1 MKKKKMMVLA
11 VVATL
16 GLGVLPPAANAVSNR
31 DIEQKR
37 SEINALR
44 SKRSGVEE
52 KISESQ
58 KNIKALQS
66 QQKQVA
72 NDIEKL
78 NSAIEETSG
87 KIRKVSTDI
96 DETER
101 AIDKLKQEI
110 AEIQERIEKRNEIL
124 KVRIRSLQES
134 GGAISYLEVLLG
146 AQSFSDFIDRMS
158 AVTTIMEADQQIIR
172 EQEADKALKEKKET
186 ELTQKRNKLQA
197 DLQELKQLQAKLDAQ
212 LEQKNRL
219 MSDLK
224 EKEEEEHHHKMELEE
239 EKELIAKQEAAV
251 KQQLA
256 ELERQKRVEE
266 EAAKQR
272 ARTYTAPKSSPST
285 SSSSSS
291 TSKSGGET
299 PSGGSTPPVSSGA
312 FTRPAN
318 GPITSGFGYRFGGSD
333 FHPAVDIGK
342 RAPVVP
348 VVAAADGVVF
358 RSYYS
363 SSYGNAIFVS
373 HVINGQVYTTVYAHL
388 EARLVGEGQR
398 VSKGQIIGYMGNT
411 GHSTGP
417 HLHFE
422 LHRGSWNPGK
432 TNAVDPRS
440 YIAF

>member
-1 MKKKKMMVLA
+1 MKKKKMLALA
-11 VVATL
+11 VAAAL
-16 GLGVLPPAANAVSNR
+16 GLGVLPPAADAVSNR

-37 SEINALR
+37 SEIDALR
-44 SKRSGVEE
+44 SKRSDVEE
-52 KISESQ
+52 KISEAQ
-58 KNIKALQS
+58 KNIETLQS

-78 NSAIEETSG
+78 NIAIEETSG
-87 KIRKVSTDI
+87 KIRNVSADI
-96 DETER
+96 SETEQ

-124 KVRIRSLQES
+124 KARLRSLQES

-197 DLQELKQLQAKLDAQ
+197 DLQELKQLQAQLAAQ

-224 EKEEEEHHHKMELEE
+224 QKEEEEHEHKMALEE

-256 ELERQKRVEE
+256 ELERQKRAEE

-272 ARTYTAPKSSPST
+272 GRTYSPPA
-285 SSSSSS
+285 
-291 TSKSGGET
+291 SKSGGEA
-299 PSGGSTPPVSSGA
+299 PSGGSVPPVSSGA

-318 GPITSGFGYRFGGSD
+318 GPITSGFGYRFGGTD
-333 FHPAVDIGK
+333 FHLGVDIGK

-363 SSYGNAIFVS
+363 SSYGNVIFIS

-388 EARLVGEGQR
+388 EARLAGGGQR
-398 VSKGQIIGYMGNT
+398 VQKGQIIGYMGNT
-411 GHSTGP
+411 GQSFGP

-422 LHRGSWNPGK
+422 LHRGGWNVGK
-432 TNAVDPRS
+432 TNAVDPRN

>member
-1 MKKKKMMVLA
+1 MKKKNVMALA
-11 VVATL
+11 VAAAL
-16 GLGVLPPAANAVSNR
+16 GLGVLPPAANAVSSR
-31 DIEQKR
+31 DIQQKR
-37 SEINALR
+37 SEIDALR
-44 SKRSGVEE
+44 SKRSEVQE

-58 KNIKALQS
+58 KNIESLQS

-72 NDIEKL
+72 NDIAKL
-78 NSAIEETSG
+78 NVAIEETSG
-87 KIRKVSTDI
+87 KIRNVSADI
-96 DETER
+96 DQTER
-101 AIDKLKQEI
+101 AITQLKQEI

-124 KVRIRSLQES
+124 KERLRSLQES

-186 ELTQKRNKLQA
+186 ELTEKRNKLQA
-197 DLQELKQLQAKLDAQ
+197 DLQELKQLQASLAGQ
-212 LEQKNRL
+212 LEQKNQL
-219 MSDLK
+219 MADLK
-224 EKEEEEHHHKMELEE
+224 QKEEEEHEHQLALEE

-256 ELERQKRVEE
+256 ELERQKRAEE

-272 ARTYTAPKSSPST
+272 GRTYSPPA
-285 SSSSSS
+285 
-291 TSKSGGET
+291 SKNGGEA
-299 PSGGSTPPVSSGA
+299 PSGGSVPPVSSGA

-318 GPITSGFGYRFGGSD
+318 GPITSGFGYRFGGTD
-333 FHPAVDIGK
+333 FHPGVDIGK

-363 SSYGNAIFVS
+363 SSYGNVIFVS
-373 HVINGQVYTTVYAHL
+373 HVIDGQLYTTVYAHL

-398 VSKGQIIGYMGNT
+398 VQKGQIIGYMGNT
-411 GHSTGP
+411 GDSTGP

-422 LHRGSWNPGK
+422 LHRGEWNPGK
-432 TNAVDPRS
+432 TNAVDPRN

>member
-1 MKKKKMMVLA
+1 MKKKNVMALA
-11 VVATL
+11 VAAAL
-16 GLGVLPPAANAVSNR
+16 GLGVLPPAANAVSSR
-31 DIEQKR
+31 DIQQKR
-37 SEINALR
+37 SEIDALR
-44 SKRSGVEE
+44 SKRSEVQG

-58 KNIKALQS
+58 KNIESLQS

-72 NDIEKL
+72 NDIAKL
-78 NSAIEETSG
+78 NVAIEETSG
-87 KIRKVSTDI
+87 KIRNVSADI
-96 DETER
+96 DQTER
-101 AIDKLKQEI
+101 AITQLKQEI

-124 KVRIRSLQES
+124 KERLRSLQES

-158 AVTTIMEADQQIIR
+158 AVTTIMEADQQIVR

-186 ELTQKRNKLQA
+186 ELTEKRNKLQT
-197 DLQELKQLQAKLDAQ
+197 DLQELKQLQASLAGQ
-212 LEQKNRL
+212 LEQKNQL
-219 MSDLK
+219 MADLK
-224 EKEEEEHHHKMELEE
+224 QKEEEEHEHQLALEE
-239 EKELIAKQEAAV
+239 QNELIAKQEAAV

-256 ELERQKRVEE
+256 ELERQKRAEE

-272 ARTYTAPKSSPST
+272 ARTYLSPSLADQ
-285 SSSSSS
+285 
-291 TSKSGGET
+291 G
-299 PSGGSTPPVSSGA
+299 SGGSVPPVSSGA

-318 GPITSGFGYRFGGSD
+318 GPITSGFGYRFGGTD
-333 FHPAVDIGK
+333 FHPGVDIGK

-363 SSYGNAIFVS
+363 SSYGNVIFVS
-373 HVINGQVYTTVYAHL
+373 HIIDGQLYTTVYAHL

-398 VSKGQIIGYMGNT
+398 VQKGQIIGYMGNT
-411 GHSTGP
+411 GDSTGP

-422 LHRGSWNPGK
+422 LHRGEWNPGK
-432 TNAVDPRS
+432 TNAVDPRN

>member
-1 MKKKKMMVLA
+1 MKKKNMMALA
-11 VVATL
+11 VAAAL
-16 GLGVLPPAANAVSNR
+16 GLGVLPPAADAVSTR

-37 SEINALR
+37 GEIDALR
-44 SKRSGVEE
+44 SKRSEVQE
-52 KISESQ
+52 KISEAQ
-58 KNIKALQS
+58 KNIEALQS

-78 NSAIEETSG
+78 NIAIEETSG
-87 KIRKVSTDI
+87 KIRNVSADI
-96 DETER
+96 DQTEQ
-101 AIDKLKQEI
+101 AIDQLKQEI

-124 KVRIRSLQES
+124 KERLRSLQES

-186 ELTQKRNKLQA
+186 ELTEKRNKLQA
-197 DLQELKQLQAKLDAQ
+197 DLQELKQLQAELAGQ

-219 MSDLK
+219 MADLK
-224 EKEEEEHHHKMELEE
+224 QKEEEEHDHKMALEE

-256 ELERQKRVEE
+256 ELERQKRAE

-272 ARTYTAPKSSPST
+272 ARTYTWSDSGEASS
-285 SSSSSS
+285 
-291 TSKSGGET
+291 GET

-318 GPITSGFGYRFGGSD
+318 GPITSGFGYRFGGTD
-333 FHPAVDIGK
+333 FHPGVDIGK
-342 RAPVVP
+342 RAAVVP
-348 VVAAADGVVF
+348 VVAAADGIVF

-363 SSYGNAIFVS
+363 SSYGNVIFIS
-373 HVINGQVYTTVYAHL
+373 HVINGQTYTTVYAHL
-388 EARLVGEGQR
+388 EARLVGEGQHVR
-398 VSKGQIIGYMGNT
+398 KGQVIGYMGNT

-422 LHRGSWNPGK
+422 LHRGGWNEAK
-432 TNAVDPRS
+432 TNAVNPLD
-440 YIAF
+440 YIPF

>member
-1 MKKKKMMVLA
+1 MKKKSMLALA
-11 VVATL
+11 VAGAL
-16 GLGVLPPAANAVSNR
+16 GLGILPPAANAVSTR
-31 DIEQKR
+31 EIEQKQNEVN
-37 SEINALR
+37 SLR
-44 SKRSGVEE
+44 SKRSDVEQ
-52 KISESQ
+52 KINEAQKTIES
-58 KNIKALQS
+58 LRS
-66 QQKQVA
+66 QQTQVA

-78 NSAIEETSG
+78 NAAIEETSG
-87 KIRKVSTDI
+87 KIRNVSKNI

-101 AIDKLKQEI
+101 AIEKLKQEI

-124 KVRIRSLQES
+124 KARMRSLQES
-134 GGAISYLEVLLG
+134 GGAVSYLEVLLG

-186 ELTQKRNKLQA
+186 ELTEKRNKLQA
-197 DLQELKQLQAKLDAQ
+197 DLQELKQLQAELAAQ

-219 MSDLK
+219 MADLK
-224 EKEEEEHHHKMELEE
+224 RKEQEEHDHKMALEE

-256 ELERQKRVEE
+256 ELERQKRAEA
-266 EAAKQR
+266 EAARQGG
-272 ARTYTAPKSSPST
+272 RTYSQPN
-285 SSSSSS
+285 
-291 TSKSGGET
+291 SGT

-318 GPITSGFGYRFGGSD
+318 GPITSGFGYRFGGTD
-333 FHPAVDIGK
+333 FHPGVDIGK

-363 SSYGNAIFVS
+363 SSYGNVIFVS
-373 HVINGQVYTTVYAHL
+373 HVINGQTYTTVYAHL
-388 EARLVGEGQR
+388 EARLAGEGQR
-398 VSKGQIIGYMGNT
+398 VRKGQVIGYMGNT
-411 GHSTGP
+411 GHSFGP

-422 LHRGSWNPGK
+422 LHRGGWNVGK
-432 TNAVDPRS
+432 TNAVDPRG

>member
-1 MKKKKMMVLA
+1 MKKKNVMALA
-11 VVATL
+11 VAAAL
-16 GLGVLPPAANAVSNR
+16 GLGVLPPAANAVSSR
-31 DIEQKR
+31 DIQQKR
-37 SEINALR
+37 SEIDALR
-44 SKRSGVEE
+44 SKRSEVQG

-58 KNIKALQS
+58 KNIESLQS

-72 NDIEKL
+72 NDIAKL
-78 NSAIEETSG
+78 NVAIEETSG
-87 KIRKVSTDI
+87 KIRNVSADI
-96 DETER
+96 DQTER
-101 AIDKLKQEI
+101 AITQLKQEI

-124 KVRIRSLQES
+124 KERLRSLQES

-158 AVTTIMEADQQIIR
+158 AVTTIMEADQQIVR

-186 ELTQKRNKLQA
+186 ELTEKRNKLQA
-197 DLQELKQLQAKLDAQ
+197 DLQELKQLQASLAGQ
-212 LEQKNRL
+212 LEQKNQL
-219 MSDLK
+219 MADLK
-224 EKEEEEHHHKMELEE
+224 QKEEEEHEHQLALEE
-239 EKELIAKQEAAV
+239 QNELIAKQEAAV

-256 ELERQKRVEE
+256 ELERQKRAEE

-272 ARTYTAPKSSPST
+272 ARTYSPPA
-285 SSSSSS
+285 
-291 TSKSGGET
+291 SKNGGEA
-299 PSGGSTPPVSSGA
+299 PSGGSVPPVSSGA

-318 GPITSGFGYRFGGSD
+318 GPITSGFGYRFGGTD
-333 FHPAVDIGK
+333 FHPGVDIGK

-363 SSYGNAIFVS
+363 SSYGNVIFVS
-373 HVINGQVYTTVYAHL
+373 HIIDGQLYTTVYAHL

-398 VSKGQIIGYMGNT
+398 VQKGQIIGYMGNT
-411 GHSTGP
+411 GDSTGP

-422 LHRGSWNPGK
+422 LHRGEWNPGK
-432 TNAVDPRS
+432 TNAVDPRN

>member
-1 MKKKKMMVLA
+1 MKKKKNMLALA
-11 VVATL
+11 VAATL
-16 GLGVLPPAANAVSNR
+16 GLSVLPPAADAVSNR

-37 SEINALR
+37 SEIDALR
-44 SKRSGVEE
+44 SKRSDVEE
-52 KISESQ
+52 KISEAQ
-58 KNIKALQS
+58 KNIETLQS

-78 NSAIEETSG
+78 NIAIDETSG
-87 KIRKVSTDI
+87 KIRNVSADI
-96 DETER
+96 DETEQ

-124 KVRIRSLQES
+124 KARLRSLQES

-186 ELTQKRNKLQA
+186 ELTEKRNKLQA
-197 DLQELKQLQAKLDAQ
+197 DLQELKQLQAQLAAQ

-224 EKEEEEHHHKMELEE
+224 QKEEEEHEHKMALEE

-256 ELERQKRVEE
+256 ELERQKRAEE

-272 ARTYTAPKSSPST
+272 GRTYSPP
-285 SSSSSS
+285 
-291 TSKSGGET
+291 TSKSGGEA

-333 FHPAVDIGK
+333 FHPGVDIGK

-363 SSYGNAIFVS
+363 SSYGNVIFIS

-388 EARLVGEGQR
+388 EARLAGEGQR
-398 VSKGQIIGYMGNT
+398 VRKGQVIGYMGNT
-411 GHSTGP
+411 GRSFGP

-422 LHRGSWNPGK
+422 LHRGGWNEAK
-432 TNAVDPRS
+432 TNAVNPLD
-440 YIAF
+440 YIPF

>member
-1 MKKKKMMVLA
+1 MKKKRMLALA
-11 VVATL
+11 VAGAL
-16 GLGVLPPAANAVSNR
+16 GLGILPPAANAVSTR

-37 SEINALR
+37 DEMDSLR
-44 SKRSGVEE
+44 SKRSDVEQ
-52 KISESQ
+52 KIQEAQKTIES
-58 KNIKALQS
+58 LRS
-66 QQKQVA
+66 QQRQVA

-78 NSAIEETSG
+78 DVAIDETSG
-87 KIRKVSTDI
+87 KIRNVSKDI
-96 DETER
+96 DETEQ
-101 AIDKLKQEI
+101 AIEKLKQEI
-110 AEIQERIEKRNEIL
+110 AEIQERIEKRNDIL
-124 KVRIRSLQES
+124 KARMRSLQES
-134 GGAISYLEVLLG
+134 GGAVSYLEVLLG

-186 ELTQKRNKLQA
+186 ELTEKRNKLQA
-197 DLQELKQLQAKLDAQ
+197 DLQELKQLQAELAAQ

-219 MSDLK
+219 MADLK
-224 EKEEEEHHHKMELEE
+224 QKEEEEHDHKMALEE
-239 EKELIAKQEAAV
+239 ERELVAKQEAAV
-251 KQQLA
+251 RQQLA
-256 ELERQKRVEE
+256 ELERQKRAEE

-272 ARTYTAPKSSPST
+272 GRTYSPPSNA
-285 SSSSSS
+285 
-291 TSKSGGET
+291 T

-318 GPITSGFGYRFGGSD
+318 GPITSGFGYRFGGTD
-333 FHPAVDIGK
+333 FHPGVDIGK

-363 SSYGNAIFVS
+363 SSYGNVIFVS
-373 HVINGQVYTTVYAHL
+373 HIIDGQTYTTVYAHL
-388 EARLVGEGQR
+388 EARLVGEGQHVR
-398 VSKGQIIGYMGNT
+398 KGQVIGYMGNT

-422 LHRGSWNPGK
+422 LHRGGWNPGK
-432 TNAVDPRS
+432 TNAVDPRN